1 MLSKL
6 LRRSDLETVCPA
18 PWRPA
23 LSPSAPGRLTPETSA
38 PEKKLANEEEV
49 EGSVPR
55 LRARVAELESLLDK
69 RVNESREA
77 GYREGVTF
85 GVVQASAEVKPVI
98 EKLAQ
103 SIQNI
108 SELRPKLRIQAEADI
123 VKLALAIAR
132 RVVNRELNTDPEA
145 VVGLVKVALGKLRI
159 QEVTRVR
166 VHPNHLGIIK
176 EMLSHWTGS
185 AEHEIEGDAGVGL
198 GGILFDTTRGEF
210 DASIDV
216 QLNEI
221 ERGLTDRLAS

>member
-6 LRRSDLETVCPA
+6 LRQSALVTVSAA

-23 LSPSAPGRLTPETSA
+23 SSPSAPGRSTPEKRA
-38 PEKKLANEEEV
+38 LEKKVADVGEV
-49 EGSVPR
+49 EGSVLR
-55 LRARVAELESLLDK
+55 LKARIVEWET
-69 RVNESREA
+69 
-77 GYREGVTF
+77 GHREGVAF
-85 GVVQASAEVKPVI
+85 GRSQAAAEVKPVI

-108 SELRPKLRIQAEADI
+108 SELRPNLRLQAEADI

-176 EMLSHWTGS
+176 EMLSHWGGS
-185 AEHEIEGDAGVGL
+185 GALEIEGDAGVGL
-198 GGILFDTTRGEF
+198 GGILFDTARGEF

>member
-6 LRRSDLETVCPA
+6 LRRSALVTVSPA

-23 LSPSAPGRLTPETSA
+23 SSPSAPGRSTPEKRA
-38 PEKKLANEEEV
+38 LEKKVADVGEV
-49 EGSVPR
+49 EGSVLR
-55 LRARVAELESLLDK
+55 LKARIVELESILEK
-69 RVNESREA
+69 CANESRET
-77 GYREGVTF
+77 GHREGVAF
-85 GVVQASAEVKPVI
+85 GRSQAAAEVKPVI

-108 SELRPKLRIQAEADI
+108 SELRPKLRLQAEADI

-176 EMLSHWTGS
+176 EMLSHWGGS
-185 AEHEIEGDAGVGL
+185 GALEIEGDAGVGL
-198 GGILFDTTRGEF
+198 GGILFDTARGEF